1 MLKFGGNFRLKSH
14 CKSNRSEC
22 SFSESVLTDRRR
34 SVAAL
39 SEQIDRRI
47 CQFRIHFD
55 RFGRRFLF
63 TRDRETRDRQP
74 DRMNT
79 RLAGRRRIA
88 KSSGPLLVCWPTA
101 NHDRQSSLSP
111 FAAAVA
117 VSSFTKC
124 QPVSWRTNSFKDLSH
139 SVDTARVIMW
149 QEAHQFEEI
158 SETQSAQFENRGRH
172 AAGNPFKVPS
182 AQLIGYVLAQF
193 TRQTYE

>member
-1 MLKFGGNFRLKSH
+1 MLQLHQNSPVHKIIQHIGALCPTICGLSLYINMLKFGGNFRLKSH

-124 QPVSWRTNSFKDLSH
+124 QPVS
-139 SVDTARVIMW
+139 
-149 QEAHQFEEI
+149 
-158 SETQSAQFENRGRH
+158 
-172 AAGNPFKVPS
+172 
-182 AQLIGYVLAQF
+182 
-193 TRQTYE
+193 